1 MSLWPA
7 RLEQLTSGGRDVRVV
22 RSALAG
28 PHRWLHVVLSALMIF
43 STVVVVLAVFLMRTD
58 TIRVSRVLTGSM
70 KPLLPVGTVVVTRP
84 IPSSQVK
91 VGDVIMFM
99 PPKEWAGPD
108 AKPVIH
114 RVAEITHTEDG
125 ATGIKT
131 KGDNNT
137 AVDPWTL
144 NANGIQAYKLAW
156 HSYLLGRLFDFAK
169 GLWLP
174 VLIASAGFWGLYRIV
189 RWLWFPS
196 GRRVPEEDEAEDDQP
211 PRVGPAPP
219 RPPVRSWPAMT
230 ITALFS
236 SNGDRPYVESAP
248 LLCVS
253 DADPASAAET
263 VPLEAVEPIRS
274 PDRPP
279 RSPG

>member
-7 RLEQLTSGGRDVRVV
+7 VLKQLTLGGRDVRVV

-84 IPSSQVK
+84 VPSSQVT

-174 VLIASAGFWGLYRIV
+174 LLIASAGFWGLYRIV

-196 GRRVPEEDEAEDDQP
+196 GRRVPEGDEPRTTSPRGSDP
-211 PRVGPAPP
+211 PRRDPPCVAGP
-219 RPPVRSWPAMT
+219 
-230 ITALFS
+230 L
-236 SNGDRPYVESAP
+236 
-248 LLCVS
+248 
-253 DADPASAAET
+253 
-263 VPLEAVEPIRS
+263 
-274 PDRPP
+274 
-279 RSPG
+279 